1 MRISLKLLLIPLLSI
16 ILIPASADE
25 SKDECIFTAS
35 LEKTWIFYS
44 ESPWVRGSVVD
55 CDNRY
60 IQDKDRV
67 YVKLL
72 DINGDRIDGK
82 WKGIDANTKSL
93 NPSQYEYGIS
103 VYRGGA
109 MGFFD
114 STKVPAITL
123 NENEY
128 FFYMPSIS
136 SLDFDHRGIY
146 QIQLTY
152 GDHTR
157 VIWFATLSP
166 DVRWDQ
172 ELEK

>member
-1 MRISLKLLLIPLLSI
+1 MRISLKLLLIPLLAI
-16 ILIPASADE
+16 MLIPAAAAE
-25 SKDECIFTAS
+25 SDDDCSFTAS
-35 LEKTWIFYS
+35 LEKSWIYYS

-60 IQDKDRV
+60 LQDKDRV

-82 WKGIDANTKSL
+82 WKGIDAATNSR
-93 NPSQYEYGIS
+93 NPSQYEYTLS

-109 MGFFD
+109 LGFFD

-136 SLDFDHRGIY
+136 PLDFDHRGVY
-146 QIQLTY
+146 QIQLRY
-152 GDHTR
+152 GDHTQ

-166 DVRWDQ
+166 DIPWDQ
-172 ELEK
+172 EIEN